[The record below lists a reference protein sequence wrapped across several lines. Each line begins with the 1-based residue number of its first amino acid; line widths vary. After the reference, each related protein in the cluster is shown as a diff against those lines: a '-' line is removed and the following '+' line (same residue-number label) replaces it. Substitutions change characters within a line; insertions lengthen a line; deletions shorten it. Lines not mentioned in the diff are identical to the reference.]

1 MAPQEVSVVGEALL
15 VRPLRG
21 PCGEYGAHGTVDIE
35 QDASRVYD
43 FMRQIEEQPK
53 WNAGV
58 KMSQVVG
65 RVNQTTT
72 HVKQVLRWS
81 FLALRGDF
89 NVNLAMIEEPQKMQI
104 RTEMLQGSMMR
115 HFSSSVGVQ
124 RLGPNQC
131 RLEMSLL
138 MQPSIYVPF
147 GVRHMVSGQVRKQL
161 HGVLTKV
168 KDTLDNEPKQQT
180 QPGVF
185 AALFGQPLLL
195 GDSKSRGSGLCR
207 SESPLSLDSVLRG
220 MLKLQPLDVHA

>member
-1 MAPQEVSVVGEALL
+1 MLQIS
-15 VRPLRG
+15 PLRG
-21 PCGEYGAHGTVDIE
+21 AHGEYGAHGVVDIE

-58 KMSQVVG
+58 KMSQVIG

-89 NVNLAMIEEPQKMQI
+89 NVNLTMTEEPRKMQI
-104 RTEMLQGSMMR
+104 TTEMMQGSMMR
-115 HFSSSVGVQ
+115 RFSSRVGVQ

-138 MQPSIYVPF
+138 MQPNVYIPF
-147 GVRHMVSGQVRKQL
+147 GVRHMVGCQVRKQL
-161 HGVLTKV
+161 HGVLVKV
-168 KDTLDNEPKQQT
+168 KDTLDNEPKQQV
-180 QPGVF
+180 QPGGF
-185 AALFGQPLLL
+185 QALFGQPLLRS
-195 GDSKSRGSGLCR
+195 GSSSMFDS
-207 SESPLSLDSVLRG
+207 SPLQLSLDSVLRG
-220 MLKLQPLDVHA
+220 LLRVQPLEVRA